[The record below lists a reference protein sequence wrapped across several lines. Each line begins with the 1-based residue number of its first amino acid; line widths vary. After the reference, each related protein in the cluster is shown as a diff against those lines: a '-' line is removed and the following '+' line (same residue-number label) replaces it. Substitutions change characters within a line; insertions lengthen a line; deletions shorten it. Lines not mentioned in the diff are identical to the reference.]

1 MFRFIRGK
9 VFGGHN
15 KHPFL
20 SLESCRKHRKVL
32 RKCIQAFHFLS
43 DNIIAGS
50 KFLWIKQAE
59 GWEQQEVIIVAG
71 ISTPTT
77 SSEGATFKCYQYV
90 EMGGML
96 IFLHVWYGTLT

>member
-1 MFRFIRGK
+1 M
-9 VFGGHN
+9 
-15 KHPFL
+15 
-20 SLESCRKHRKVL
+20 
-32 RKCIQAFHFLS
+32 LS

-77 SSEGATFKCYQYV
+77 SSEAATFKYYQYV
-90 EMGGML
+90 EMGGDVDISPCM
-96 IFLHVWYGTLT
+96 VWYADIVTWARTIGVEAHVES